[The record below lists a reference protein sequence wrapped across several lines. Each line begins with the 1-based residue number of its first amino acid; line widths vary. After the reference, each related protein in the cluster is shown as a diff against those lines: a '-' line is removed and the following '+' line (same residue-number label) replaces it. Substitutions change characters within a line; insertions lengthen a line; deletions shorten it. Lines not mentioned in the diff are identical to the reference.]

1 MSYSLQLVVAAL
13 LAAGFTVWA
22 GWLALASEAER
33 DLPRFL
39 ADQFAPAAV
48 GLPLPRA
55 LHVARLTL
63 LGLAGAAAAT
73 SVDWWQWS
81 VPWAAT
87 RLALVVVAVWAVGDL
102 LPRLLAAAAPDAAM
116 VVRRPA
122 LRTLRIFRPLLALVG
137 RADRIGVVA
146 AERAR
151 HQELG
156 AGRRDM
162 LLGVFSLAD
171 TTVAEVMTPRTD
183 IVAVDA
189 AAETHDVLEAFRRHG
204 HSRLPVFDASPD
216 QVLGIIYVKDLLEHH
231 TQDTADRADWRRLV
245 RPTAFVPEGKT
256 LDRQMRDFQRA
267 HGHLAIVVDEFG
279 GTAGLVTLEDVL
291 EQVVGEIRDERD
303 TDEVAPIVR
312 EGADRFWVEGSV
324 PLSELEAVLEH
335 NFGHEDVDTV
345 GGLVFALFGRVP
357 RPGEAIEVDGF
368 RIVAEQVARRR
379 VRRVHIQ
386 RLDVEPVDDD
396 ASGLELDL

>member
-1 MSYSLQLVVAAL
+1 MTYSLQLFVAAL
-13 LAAGFTVWA
+13 FAAGCTVWA
-22 GWLALASEAER
+22 AWFALAAEAEG

-39 ADQFAPAAV
+39 ADQFAPAAA

-55 LHVARLTL
+55 LHVARLAL

-73 SVDWWQWS
+73 TIGWWQWS
-81 VPWAAT
+81 APWAAT

-102 LPRLLAAAAPDAAM
+102 IPRLLAAAAPEAAM
-116 VVRRPA
+116 LVRPSA
-122 LRTLRIFRPLLALVG
+122 LRTLRALRPLLALVG
-137 RADRIGVVA
+137 WADRFGVLTSD
-146 AERAR
+146 RTR
-151 HQELG
+151 QRELG

-183 IVAVDA
+183 IVAIDA
-189 AAETHDVLEAFRRHG
+189 AAETHDVLEAFRRFG
-204 HSRLPVFDASPD
+204 HSRLPVFEDDPD
-216 QVLGIIYVKDLLEHH
+216 HVLGIIYVKDLLGRHVH
-231 TQDTADRADWRRLV
+231 DGGDRAEWRQLI
-245 RPTAFVPEGKT
+245 RPTGFVPEAKT

-279 GTAGLVTLEDVL
+279 GTAGLVTLEDIL

-303 TDEVAPIVR
+303 TDEVAPIER
-312 EGADRFWVEGSV
+312 DGADRYWVQGSV

-335 NFGHEDVDTV
+335 GFGHEDVDTV
-345 GGLVFALFGRVP
+345 GGLALALFGRVP
-357 RPGEAIEVDGF
+357 RPGEAIDVEGF

-379 VRRVHIQ
+379 VRRVHVQ
-386 RLDVEPVDDD
+386 RIHPEIIDEDGQD
-396 ASGLELDL
+396 LEQEL